1 MYLYQL
7 FGVQQTT
14 MNIERYTTRGY
25 YTLPNTIIV
34 NTNLSDEYYDTR
46 AKLSIVSEAYMN
58 VKTENDQ
65 LTNEVKELK
74 TQIEQLKEQ
83 LEQQESRVVELQLIN
98 DETTKQF
105 SAATADLEIKNKE
118 LTSLIDLV
126 AKMDLC
132 DDYRPEKNTSVGFS

>member
-1 MYLYQL
+1 
-7 FGVQQTT
+7 

-25 YTLPNTIIV
+25 YTAPNTIIV
-34 NTNLSDEYYDTR
+34 NANLSDEYYDTR

-58 VKTENDQ
+58 VKTENDK
-65 LTNEVKELK
+65 LNDEVKELK
-74 TQIEQLKEQ
+74 TQIQQLKEQ

-98 DETTKQF
+98 DETTKRF

-118 LTSLIDLV
+118 FDNLINLV

-132 DDYRPEKNTSVGFS
+132 EHYRPEKNTSVGFS